1 MTEHHFTLRLDTSGV
16 RVTSG
21 EALERLAAAGCDD
34 AIVGIGI
41 PGRLAL
47 AFAREDGSAA
57 AAVTSA
63 IHDVLSAVPQAILIE
78 ASPDIVGLSD
88 IADLVGRTRQNM
100 RKLLL
105 PVAGS
110 PAGGSSVAGSAPAG
124 ESAPAPL
131 HEGNPSLW
139 HLAVVLEWLRATK
152 AYTVSDDLLELAR
165 TTMQVNLAIQQ
176 RLVDSSAYREIE
188 RLVG

>member
-1 MTEHHFTLRLDTSGV
+1 MDAPVHPRSEDTNRATMTEHSFTLRFDTSV
-16 RVTSG
+16 VHLATD
-21 EALERLAAAGCDD
+21 EALERLAVAGCDD
-34 AIVGIGI
+34 AIVGIGM

-47 AFAREDGSAA
+47 AFDREAASAA

-63 IHDVLSAVPQAILIE
+63 IRDVTGALPDVRLVE

-88 IADLVGRTRQNM
+88 LAAFVGRTRQNM

-105 PVAGS
+105 PN
-110 PAGGSSVAGSAPAG
+110 GSAPA
-124 ESAPAPL
+124 PV

-139 HLAVVLEWLRATK
+139 HLALVLEWLRSNKSYA
-152 AYTVSDDLLELAR
+152 VSDDLLELAR

-176 RLVDSSAYREIE
+176 RLIDASTRRDIE

>member
-1 MTEHHFTLRLDTSGV
+1 MTEHSFTLRFDTSAV
-16 RVTSG
+16 HLATD
-21 EALERLAAAGCDD
+21 EALERLAAGCDD

-47 AFAREDGSAA
+47 AFDREAASAA

-63 IHDVLSAVPQAILIE
+63 IRDVTRALPDVRLVE

-88 IADLVGRTRQNM
+88 LAAFVGRTRQNM

-105 PVAGS
+105 PADG
-110 PAGGSSVAGSAPAG
+110 
-124 ESAPAPL
+124 SAPAPL

-139 HLAVVLEWLRATK
+139 HLAVVLEWLRSAK
-152 AYTVSDDLLELAR
+152 SYAVSDDLLELAR

-176 RLVDSSAYREIE
+176 RLMDASTRRDFE